1 MTHARRAAIVC
12 GALTAAVFLLLSP
25 AVRAS
30 GPAPFTVGI
39 EMRNVSLHIADGVI
53 LVVHS
58 LDGVF
63 ISRGRNKPPIFDD
76 PQSYTMRMK
85 VADVEM
91 DAPSLTTMMRLSLS
105 KQKSPLEEPQIAFEN
120 GEMHITGKI
129 KKGAAVPFSLH
140 ASVSVTADGMM
151 RLHPTKLSAVGIPV
165 KGMLELFGFKVGN
178 LIKMPAGSGMKGDGD
193 DLLLDTAAMMPPPR
207 TEAKLQRVAISGT
220 HLQMTLVGNA
230 KLPERPA
237 TLPLPSAKNYLYFFG
252 GSIRFGKLTMS
263 EADMQLIDAD
273 QHDPFDFFPAHY
285 DAQLLAG
292 YSHNTARK
300 GLQVYMP
307 DYADVGRGPLT
318 PPHVPHA
325 SPHQP
330 HQP

>member
-1 MTHARRAAIVC
+1 
-12 GALTAAVFLLLSP
+12 
-25 AVRAS
+25 
-30 GPAPFTVGI
+30 
-39 EMRNVSLHIADGVI
+39 VI

-151 RLHPTKLSAVGIPV
+151 RLHPTKLS
-165 KGMLELFGFKVGN
+165 
-178 LIKMPAGSGMKGDGD
+178 
-193 DLLLDTAAMMPPPR
+193 
-207 TEAKLQRVAISGT
+207 
-220 HLQMTLVGNA
+220 
-230 KLPERPA
+230 
-237 TLPLPSAKNYLYFFG
+237 
-252 GSIRFGKLTMS
+252 
-263 EADMQLIDAD
+263 
-273 QHDPFDFFPAHY
+273 
-285 DAQLLAG
+285 
-292 YSHNTARK
+292 
-300 GLQVYMP
+300 
-307 DYADVGRGPLT
+307 
-318 PPHVPHA
+318 
-325 SPHQP
+325 
-330 HQP
+330 